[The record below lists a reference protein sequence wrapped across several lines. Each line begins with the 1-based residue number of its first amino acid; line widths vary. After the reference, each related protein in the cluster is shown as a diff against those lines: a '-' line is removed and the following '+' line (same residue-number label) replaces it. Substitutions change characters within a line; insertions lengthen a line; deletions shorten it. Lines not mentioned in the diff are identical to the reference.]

1 MKIYLAGPLFTTPE
15 REFNVQLAT
24 RLRAAGHE
32 VFVPQENPAS
42 ERTGKAIF
50 EKDLGGLDWADGVVA
65 VMDGADPDSGT
76 CWECGYA
83 YATKK
88 PVVLFRSDFRGSG
101 DADDIPYNAM
111 LIGAADAHIELR
123 LGTVDE
129 AAAAIDAELG
139 RLDTGVSPRSER
151 IGAGDGVRTRDMQLG
166 RLPLCQLSYSRPR
179 HGKGNL
185 MGLTTRRPRRGPSAN
200 GE

>member
-1 MKIYLAGPLFTTPE
+1 MTCVKIYLAGPLFTTPE

-24 RLRAAGHE
+24 RLRALGHD
-32 VFVPQENPAS
+32 VFVPQDNPAS

-50 EKDLGGLDWADGVVA
+50 LKDLDGLDWADGVVA
-65 VMDGADPDSGT
+65 IMDGADPDSGT

-111 LIGAADAHIELR
+111 LIGA
-123 LGTVDE
+123 
-129 AAAAIDAELG
+129 
-139 RLDTGVSPRSER
+139 
-151 IGAGDGVRTRDMQLG
+151 
-166 RLPLCQLSYSRPR
+166 
-179 HGKGNL
+179 
-185 MGLTTRRPRRGPSAN
+185 
-200 GE
+200 

>member
-1 MKIYLAGPLFTTPE
+1 VRIYLAGPLFTTPE
-15 REFNVQLAT
+15 REFNAQLAT

-32 VFVPQENPAS
+32 VFMPQENPAS

-50 EKDLGGLDWADGVVA
+50 RKDLEGLDWADGVVA

-83 YATKK
+83 YAREK
-88 PVVLFRSDFRGSG
+88 PVVLFRSDLRGSG

-111 LIGAADAHIELR
+111 LIGAADAHIEQR

-129 AAAAIDAELG
+129 AAAAIDAELV
-139 RLDTGVSPRSER
+139 RLTPG
-151 IGAGDGVRTRDMQLG
+151 
-166 RLPLCQLSYSRPR
+166 
-179 HGKGNL
+179 
-185 MGLTTRRPRRGPSAN
+185 
-200 GE
+200 